1 MHVNNVQYVL
11 RTFKFVKV
19 YIIKFVKVYTQGF
32 LDKNVF

>member
-19 YIIKFVKVYTQGF
+19 YTQGF
-32 LDKNVF
+32 LDKNIF